1 MNGDPFYDD
10 SPYYFKDEEELMI
23 FLHDKDYEK
32 SEDKKGMCFVIMI
45 EENISNKEFEKHGEA
60 PKINVKF
67 ISEAKD
73 GLSPS
78 MERRYDGEIYSV

>member
-1 MNGDPFYDD
+1 M
-10 SPYYFKDEEELMI
+10 K

-32 SEDKKGMCFVIMI
+32 SEDKKGMCFVILI
-45 EENISNKEFEKHGEA
+45 EENISNKEFMLNGEA
-60 PKINVKF
+60 PKVNIKF